1 MLLRV
6 SLVVQMVKNL
16 SAMGEIQIQ
25 SLGWENP
32 LEKEMATPSSI
43 LAWRTAWKEEPGEL
57 QFMGS
62 QSIKHDLATNTH
74 THNASEEQSAASGHK
89 HSINSGVTTVTK
101 NSTVSRAQLTTALHV
116 DTLTIPTFKLR
127 NQSTVRWSKRFKE
140 RGHWGVEYTGLSP
153 RPMAFVFLL
162 KTRAHGIDGAEPS
175 RLPRGM
181 PSVVGDTDEHP
192 VPGVQPT
199 ALSFTPQTLSE
210 KAGVSL
216 PLF

>member
-6 SLVVQMVKNL
+6 SLVVRMVKNL

-43 LAWRTAWKEEPGEL
+43 LAWRIAWKEEPGEL

-62 QSIKHDLATNTH
+62 QSVRHDLATNTH
-74 THNASEEQSAASGHK
+74 PPTMLLKSKAQPLDTSTQS
-89 HSINSGVTTVTK
+89 T
-101 NSTVSRAQLTTALHV
+101 AQLRTALHV

-127 NQSTVRWSKRFKE
+127 NQSTVTWSKRLKE
-140 RGHWGVEYTGLSP
+140 CGHWGVEYTGLSP
-153 RPMAFVFLL
+153 RPTAFVFLL
-162 KTRAHGIDGAEPS
+162 ETRAHGIDRAEPS

-181 PSVVGDTDEHP
+181 PSVVGGTDVHP
-192 VPGVQPT
+192 VPRVQPT

-210 KAGVSL
+210 EAGVSL